1 MDYRMSLDKATVARV
16 ATLARIK
23 LPDADLEKMAG
34 ELQTIMAWIEQ
45 LGEVDTA
52 DVAPMS
58 SVVAHVLSQRVD
70 AVTDGGYADAVTR
83 NAADRIQLGDGAFF
97 VVPKVIE

>member
-1 MDYRMSLDKATVARV
+1 VS
-16 ATLARIK
+16 
-23 LPDADLEKMAG
+23 
-34 ELQTIMAWIEQ
+34 WIEQ
-45 LGEVDTA
+45 LGEVDTS

>member
-1 MDYRMSLDKATVARV
+1 MSLDKATVARV

>member
-1 MDYRMSLDKATVARV
+1 MSLDKATVARV

-23 LPDADLEKMAG
+23 LPEADLEKMAG
-34 ELQTIMAWIEQ
+34 ELQSIMAWIEQ

-52 DVAPMS
+52 DVAPMT
-58 SVVAHVLSQRVD
+58 SVVAHVLAQRRD
-70 AVTDGGYADAVTR
+70 AVTDGGYADDVTR

>member
-1 MDYRMSLDKATVARV
+1 
-16 ATLARIK
+16 
-23 LPDADLEKMAG
+23 
-34 ELQTIMAWIEQ
+34 WIEQ

-52 DVAPMS
+52 KVAPMT
-58 SVVAHVLSQRVD
+58 SVVAHVLAQRQD
-70 AVTDGGYADAVTR
+70 AVTDGGYADDVTR

>member
-1 MDYRMSLDKATVARV
+1 MSLDKATVARV

-23 LPDADLEKMAG
+23 LPEAELGKMAG
-34 ELQTIMAWIEQ
+34 ELQSIMNWIEQ

-52 DVAPMS
+52 QVAPMT
-58 SVVAHVLSQRVD
+58 SVVAHVLAQRPD
-70 AVTDGGYADAVTR
+70 AVTDGGHAGDVTR
-83 NAADRIQLGDGAFF
+83 NAPDRVELGDGAFF